1 MYIERVPN
9 RNSPPAVLLRESYRE
24 GKKVKKRTLANLSKL
39 PDEAVNNLK
48 QILKGAKAVNPQ
60 QLPELL
66 QVVRSLPHG
75 HVAVILNSIKQ
86 LQIDQTIDP
95 EQSRQRN
102 LILAM
107 IVARIINPASKLATA
122 RGFHADTAASSI
134 GQVLGIEKATANE
147 LYDALDWLV
156 VRQEKIENNLA
167 QKHLQEGSLILY
179 DLTSTYVEGNS
190 CPLATYGYNRDRKK
204 GKQQIV
210 FGLICDRVGCPVAVE
225 VFEGNTLDSKT
236 KSVQVEKVRQ
246 RFGYPTVVWVG
257 DRGIITQDNIEQEF
271 QEQSD
276 LDGIGALTLPQ
287 IKKLAE
293 AKVIQLGLFDEQDLV
308 ALTSPDYPGER
319 LIACRNPLVANKNRL
334 IREELLQKTEAEL
347 EKIVVATKREKR
359 ALKGADAIGVR
370 VGKVINRFQVGK
382 FLEFEITED
391 SLTYRRKESA
401 LAEASALDGVYL
413 IRTSL
418 AESEMSASET
428 VQVYKSLSQ
437 VEFAFRCL
445 KTVDLQVRPIYHRN
459 ESRVKAHIFLC
470 MLAYYVEWHLRQVW
484 SSLLFTAEEESEK
497 FDLVPESPDSPF
509 HSFATL
515 LADLGTITTNKIKF
529 NLQGQLFSF
538 EKITQ
543 PTTLQQK
550 ALDLA
555 GVSLIC
561 TQ

>member
-1 MYIERVPN
+1 MYIDRVPN

-39 PDEAVNNLK
+39 PDEVVDNLK

-75 HVAVILNSIKQ
+75 HVAVVLNSIKQ
-86 LQIDQTIDP
+86 LQIDKTIDL

-236 KSVQVEKVRQ
+236 LSGQVEKVRQ
-246 RFGYPTVVWVG
+246 RFGISKVVWVG
-257 DRGIITQDNIEQEF
+257 DRGIITQDNIEKEF

-276 LDGIGALTLPQ
+276 LDWIGALTKPQ

-308 ALTSPDYPGER
+308 ELTSPDYPGER
-319 LIACRNPLVANKNRL
+319 LIACRNPLVAKKNRL

-359 ALKGADAIGVR
+359 ALKGADVIGVR

-382 FLEFEITED
+382 FLDIEITEE

-401 LAEASALDGVYL
+401 LAEVSALDGVYL

-445 KTVDLQVRPIYHRN
+445 KTVDLQVRPIYHRL
-459 ESRVKAHIFLC
+459 ELRVKAHIFLC

-484 SSLLFTAEEESEK
+484 SSLLFTAESESEQ
-497 FDLVPESPDSPF
+497 FDTVPESPDSPF

-515 LADLGTITTNKIKF
+515 LADLGTITTNKIKL

-543 PTTLQQK
+543 PTALQQK

>member
-1 MYIERVPN
+1 M
-9 RNSPPAVLLRESYRE
+9 
-24 GKKVKKRTLANLSKL
+24 
-39 PDEAVNNLK
+39 
-48 QILKGAKAVNPQ
+48 
-60 QLPELL
+60 
-66 QVVRSLPHG
+66 
-75 HVAVILNSIKQ
+75 
-86 LQIDQTIDP
+86 
-95 EQSRQRN
+95 
-102 LILAM
+102 
-107 IVARIINPASKLATA
+107 
-122 RGFHADTAASSI
+122 
-134 GQVLGIEKATANE
+134 
-147 LYDALDWLV
+147 
-156 VRQEKIENNLA
+156 
-167 QKHLQEGSLILY
+167 
-179 DLTSTYVEGNS
+179 
-190 CPLATYGYNRDRKK
+190 ATYGYNRDLKK

-257 DRGIITQDNIEQEF
+257 DRGIITQDNIEKEF
-271 QEQSD
+271 KDQSD
-276 LDGIGALTLPQ
+276 LDWIGALTKPQ

-308 ALTSPDYPGER
+308 ELTSPDYPGER

-347 EKIVVATKREKR
+347 EKIVVATPREKR
-359 ALKGADAIGVR
+359 ALKGADVIGVR
-370 VGKVINRFQVGK
+370 VGKVINRFPVGK
-382 FLEFEITED
+382 FLDIEITEE

-401 LAEASALDGVYL
+401 LAEVSALDGIYL

-445 KTVDLQVRPIYHRN
+445 KTVDLQVRPIYHRL
-459 ESRVKAHIFLC
+459 ELRVKAHIFLC

-484 SSLLFTAEEESEK
+484 SSLLFTAESESEQ
-497 FDLVPESPDSPF
+497 FDTVPESPDSPF

-515 LADLGTITTNKIKF
+515 LADLGTITTNKIKL

-543 PTTLQQK
+543 PTALQQK